1 MSSAVLLSVKDVSK
15 AFGGVKAVNGCT
27 LSVRAGTITGLIGPN
42 GAGKST
48 LLRTVA
54 GVLPGQ
60 PRRGTVELEGRPIA
74 RKDPEEI
81 ARRGV
86 GFVSEARGL
95 FRELTVGE
103 NLEVACWGR
112 PAAETRADREWVHEL
127 FPVLRERSR
136 RRADALSGGERQMLA
151 LGRAFLRRPRLLLLD
166 EPSQGLSASC
176 ADLVF
181 SALADIAGRGAGI
194 LFAEPDAALA
204 LGVAS
209 EAIALEGGRVVPRA

>member
-1 MSSAVLLSVKDVSK
+1 MLFRVRDLETVHADGHPALSGVSLDVETGRLVAVL
-15 AFGGVKAVNGCT
+15 
-27 LSVRAGTITGLIGPN
+27 GPN

-48 LLRTVA
+48 LLRTLA
-54 GVLPGQ
+54 GILPGQ
-60 PRRGTVELEGRPIA
+60 PRRGTIALEGRRIE
-74 RKDPEEI
+74 RKDPGQI

-95 FRELTVGE
+95 FLELTVGE

-112 PAAETRADREWVHEL
+112 PAAEARADREWVHEL
-127 FPVLRERSR
+127 FPVLHERSR
-136 RRADALSGGERQMLA
+136 QRADAFSGGERQMLA

-166 EPSQGLSASC
+166 EPSQGLSASS

-181 SALADIAGRGAGI
+181 GALADMARRGAGI

-209 EAIALEGGRVVPRA
+209 EAIALEGGHVVPRA

>member
-1 MSSAVLLSVKDVSK
+1 MLFRVRDLETVHADGHIALSGVSLEVEAGRMVAVL
-15 AFGGVKAVNGCT
+15 
-27 LSVRAGTITGLIGPN
+27 GPN

-54 GVLPGQ
+54 GILPGQ
-60 PRRGTVELEGRPIA
+60 PRRGTVEIEGRPIE
-74 RKDPEEI
+74 RKDPEKI

-103 NLEVACWGR
+103 NLDVACWGR
-112 PAAETRADREWVHEL
+112 PAAEARADREWVHEL
-127 FPVLRERSR
+127 FPVLCERSR
-136 RRADALSGGERQMLA
+136 QRADALSGGERQMLA
-151 LGRAFLRRPRLLLLD
+151 LGRVFLRRPRLLLLD
-166 EPSQGLSASC
+166 EPSQGLSASS

-181 SALADIAGRGAGI
+181 SALAEIAGRGAGI
-194 LFAEPDAALA
+194 LFAEPDASLA

-209 EAIALEGGRVVPRA
+209 EAIALEGGRVVPRV